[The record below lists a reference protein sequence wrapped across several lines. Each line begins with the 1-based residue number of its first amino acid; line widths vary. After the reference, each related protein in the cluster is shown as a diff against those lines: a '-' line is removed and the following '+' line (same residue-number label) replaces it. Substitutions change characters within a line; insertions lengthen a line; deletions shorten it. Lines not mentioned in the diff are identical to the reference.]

1 MTVIEDRMKE
11 LFRDHLR
18 DYIASELGL
27 KPDNLSDVLRSKC
40 MARFYAEKVI
50 RSINPDLIPM
60 TDEELAA
67 CVVDG
72 PDDCG
77 IDFLSREGETVLIL
91 QAKFSGHR
99 KTGKKRSEDPESFD
113 YFCSA
118 LARLHAGPKK
128 FKMNQKLKEARA
140 EIDWDRDSFLLHYIT
155 LAAPAQNSTNQACR
169 GIHPLADVPDLVDR
183 VSLELLDEQALNK
196 SLRDALSV
204 KEESSARARVLFSR
218 NEEQPPWLRF
228 EDGHGRISYVGRVDG
243 SQVAEIFRAH
253 RSSIFS
259 LNIRN
264 YIGDNLTNR
273 GIKTTATNAPEDFFF
288 YNNGI
293 SALASRIEE
302 DSENRTLVC
311 DDFSII
317 NGAQTVRSLQK
328 AHADDSNAVRGVR
341 VLIRVT
347 EARPKSVEPDFL
359 YSITKFNN
367 TQNAIKVADFRSND
381 KVQIDIGAKFERMAA
396 RGGKKFRYRN
406 KRTGE
411 REPNRIS
418 VGMEEFT
425 KTVHSF
431 LFGPDD
437 VFGGSQYLFDTS
449 KDGGY
454 LKIYGSGNELLP
466 ALTEQQFHRLAGI
479 WLICEYAREVWKRD
493 VEATP
498 SEALE
503 RRWMVFFGI
512 GESMRQAYRSLA
524 QDFDLGLGR
533 FSNPGWF
540 LEADSHTYK
549 AVVRRHCKLAF
560 SALKNSYGEAS
571 SHAEFRHRNW
581 FRSPLTLASIQK
593 QVANLWD
600 VVSENGDDY
609 LPTLTKR
616 DHSQ

>member
-1 MTVIEDRMKE
+1 MKE

-18 DYIASELGL
+18 DYIASDLGR
-27 KPDNLSDVLRSKC
+27 KPDNLSDVERSKY

-50 RSINPDLIPM
+50 RSINPGLIPT

-72 PDDCG
+72 SDDCG
-77 IDFLSREGETVLIL
+77 VDFLSREGDTVLIL

-113 YFCSA
+113 YFCSV
-118 LARLHAGPKK
+118 LTRLHAGPKK
-128 FKMNQKLKEARA
+128 FRMNQKLKEARA

-155 LAAPAQNSTNQACR
+155 LAEPAQNSINQASR
-169 GIHPLADVPDLVDR
+169 GIHPISDIPDLTDR
-183 VSLELLDEQALNK
+183 VSLELLDEQGLNK

-204 KEESSARARVLFSR
+204 REEASAQARVLFSH
-218 NEEQPPWLRF
+218 NEEQSPWLRF
-228 EDGHGRISYVGRVDG
+228 EDGLGRVSYVGRIDG

-264 YIGDNLTNR
+264 YIGDNLTNK
-273 GIKTTATNAPEDFFF
+273 GIKATAISAPEDFFF

-302 DSENRTLVC
+302 EEANRTLVC
-311 DDFSII
+311 QDFSII

-328 AHADDSNAVRGVR
+328 AHAEDSDAVRDVR
-341 VLIRVT
+341 VLVRIT
-347 EARPKSVEPDFL
+347 EARPREVEPEFL

-381 KVQIDIGAKFERMAA
+381 KVQLDVAAKFERLAA

-406 KRTGE
+406 KRTGD
-411 REPNRIS
+411 REPSRIAIA
-418 VGMEEFT
+418 MEEFT
-425 KTVHSF
+425 KATHSF

-454 LKIYGSGNELLP
+454 LKIYGNGAELLP
-466 ALTEQQFHRLAGI
+466 ALTEGQFHRLVGI
-479 WLICEYAREVWKRD
+479 WFICEYVRDIWKREVD
-493 VEATP
+493 ATP

-503 RRWMVFFGI
+503 RRWMVFFAV
-512 GESMRQAYRSLA
+512 GESMRQAHKHQG
-524 QDFDLGLGR
+524 QDFDPALER
-533 FSNPGWF
+533 FSSPNWY
-540 LEADSHTYK
+540 LELDAHLYK
-549 AVVRRHCKLAF
+549 TVVRRHCKLAF
-560 SALKNSYGEAS
+560 TALKNAYGEAS

-593 QVANLWD
+593 QIANLWD
-600 VVSENGDDY
+600 VVSENADGY
-609 LPTLTKR
+609 LLSPSKR
-616 DHSQ
+616 DGSQP

>member
-1 MTVIEDRMKE
+1 MKE

-18 DYIASELGL
+18 DYIASELGR
-27 KPDNLSDVLRSKC
+27 KPDNLNDVQRSKY

-50 RSINPDLIPM
+50 RCVNPGLIP
-60 TDEELAA
+60 TTEEELAA

-72 PDDCG
+72 SDDCG

-91 QAKFSGHR
+91 QAKFSGHK
-99 KTGKKRSEDPESFD
+99 KTGKKRSEDPETFD
-113 YFCSA
+113 SFCSV
-118 LARLHAGPKK
+118 LTRLHAGPKK

-155 LAAPAQNSTNQACR
+155 LASPAQNSINQASR
-169 GIHPLADVPDLVDR
+169 GIHPISDVPDLTDR
-183 VSLELLDEQALNK
+183 VGLELLDEQALNK

-204 KEESSARARVLFSR
+204 REESSARARVLFSQ
-218 NEEQPPWLRF
+218 NEGQPPWLRF
-228 EDGHGRISYVGRVDG
+228 EDGFGRISYVGRIDG

-264 YIGDNLTNR
+264 YIGDNLTNK
-273 GIKTTATNAPEDFFF
+273 GIKATATGAPEDFFF

-302 DSENRTLVC
+302 EPASRILVC
-311 DDFSII
+311 EDFSII

-328 AHADDSNAVRGVR
+328 AHADDSNAVRDVR
-341 VLIRVT
+341 VLVRVT
-347 EARPKSVEPDFL
+347 EARPTQVEPEFL

-381 KVQIDIGAKFERMAA
+381 KVQLDVAAKFERLPA
-396 RGGKKFRYRN
+396 RGGRKFRYRN

-411 REPNRIS
+411 REPNRIPIA
-418 VGMEEFT
+418 MEEFT
-425 KTVHSF
+425 KAIHSF

-449 KDGGY
+449 RDGGY
-454 LKIYGSGNELLP
+454 FKIYGNGAELLP
-466 ALTEQQFHRLAGI
+466 ALTEAQFHRLAGI
-479 WLICEYAREVWKRD
+479 WFICEYVRDIWKREVD
-493 VEATP
+493 TTP

-503 RRWMVFFGI
+503 RRWMVFFAV
-512 GESMRQAYRSLA
+512 GESMRQAYGHQG
-524 QDFDLGLGR
+524 QDFDPALER
-533 FSNPGWF
+533 FSNPGWY
-540 LEADSHTYK
+540 LESDAHQCK
-549 AVVRRHCKLAF
+549 AVLRRHCKLAF
-560 SALKNSYGEAS
+560 TALKNSYGEAS
-571 SHAEFRHRNW
+571 SHGEFRHRNW

-600 VVSENGDDY
+600 VVSENADDY
-609 LPTLTKR
+609 ILPSTKSDASR
-616 DHSQ
+616 H